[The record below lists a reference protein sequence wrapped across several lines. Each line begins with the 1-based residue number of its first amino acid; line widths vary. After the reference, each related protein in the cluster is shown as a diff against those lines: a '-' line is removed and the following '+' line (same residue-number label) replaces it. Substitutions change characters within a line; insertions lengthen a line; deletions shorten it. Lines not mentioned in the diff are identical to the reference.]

1 MDKIERYKQAIN
13 KAKEKLWIDIINDHE
28 RATSKVNNLHNMGL
42 ITYGEWIKEIRDLH
56 AMTEE
61 LLTENNLIDYK
72 IK

>member
-1 MDKIERYKQAIN
+1 MDKVERYKQAIN

-28 RATSKVNNLHNMGL
+28 RATSKVNNLHNMGV